1 LSLIS
6 PPTVFCLIFTRTPM
20 YNTLHRKHQLH

>member
-6 PPTVFCLIFTRTPM
+6 PPTVFCLIFTRTQWF
-20 YNTLHRKHQLH
+20 NWLC